1 MLKVTE
7 VSPFKKEKRLRV
19 KRFFWKDKS
28 GRGFPNTFNQTG
40 VKKSFTGEQSW
51 QGESAYS
58 FALNA
63 DVGDEWENAA
73 NKITRVE

>member
-1 MLKVTE
+1 MLKVTS

-19 KRFFWKDKS
+19 KKFFWKDKS
-28 GRGFPNTFNQTG
+28 GRGVTNTFNQRE
-40 VKKSFTGEQSW
+40 VKKNFTGERSW

-63 DVGDEWENAA
+63 DVGDDWENSVH
-73 NKITRVE
+73 KITRVE

>member
-1 MLKVTE
+1 MLKTN
-7 VSPFKKEKRLRV
+7 SISSWKKQPRVRV
-19 KRFFWKDKS
+19 KKFFWKDKS
-28 GRGFPNTFNQTG
+28 GRGFTNTFNQTE

-63 DVGDEWENAA
+63 DVGDEWENSVH
-73 NKITRVE
+73 KITRVE